1 MDSQRLK
8 VEWWWPRVEEL
19 GEMKSCCLLGTE
31 FWFCK
36 MKKVLEMDGGDGCIM
51 MSMCIFITGIHRT
64 LHLRII

>member
-1 MDSQRLK
+1 
-8 VEWWWPRVEEL
+8 
-19 GEMKSCCLLGTE
+19 MKSCCLLGTE